1 MFLYMFNTMRLKAN
15 LAIVKTRNI
24 CLFIKTKART
34 NTVRLRNGD
43 NRPEE
48 GDMAIQFK
56 ACPRCGGDIDATYR
70 DDIYCVQCA
79 YRPLVAGSISRRVRE
94 TTGSMAAIRPP
105 GVYRTGGGTRDL
117 DSVKGENAGPMCP
130 KCSRGGAVR
139 LDRIRPRDNTCYRCR
154 LCGHVFSP
162 TVPFEQASHG
172 SALS

>member
-1 MFLYMFNTMRLKAN
+1 MFNTMRLEAN
-15 LAIVKTRNI
+15 LAIAKTRNI

-79 YRPLVAGSISRRVRE
+79 YRPTIGGRLHFSPRSRNDWLDGSYSTAGSLQDRR
-94 TTGSMAAIRPP
+94 GNP
-105 GVYRTGGGTRDL
+105 
-117 DSVKGENAGPMCP
+117 
-130 KCSRGGAVR
+130 
-139 LDRIRPRDNTCYRCR
+139 RPR
-154 LCGHVFSP
+154 FSQRGKRWAD
-162 TVPFEQASHG
+162 VSKVQ
-172 SALS
+172 